1 MRSSVRSASWV
12 FASTLVGL
20 AAAGPAS
27 AETDTSRAGD
37 MAYVTQTKPLAAGD
51 VRVLRPAC
59 PQGTRLTAGGGS
71 LEGKRLRAADVH
83 SALLPVDTGR
93 DDDTERDDAF
103 RSTALNPTKA
113 NATSSATAV
122 CMGGDAAGQLSYSVD
137 QETYSQNISFGFET
151 ACSAGSLIG
160 GGAGWDGR
168 PTESQFGFGRPSLDS
183 SRPFANSWAASGS
196 TDQELGPRTFTW
208 VASCLSP
215 EAGTIETRT
224 VESDSPDFAG
234 TLKVQCSPG
243 FRVTAGGGSGK
254 PVRESLP
261 FDDGDRGEA
270 PDDGWKV
277 SALPNPNGNT
287 LRLTALCVGRPVA
300 R

>member
-1 MRSSVRSASWV
+1 MLSSVRGASWV

-37 MAYVTQTKPLAAGD
+37 MAYVTQTEPLAAGD

-71 LEGKRLRAADVH
+71 LEGERLRASDRH

-93 DDDTERDDAF
+93 DDDTDRDDAF
-103 RSTALNPTKA
+103 RSTAINRTNF

-122 CMGGDAAGQLSYSVD
+122 CMGGDAAGQLSYSVA
-137 QETYSQNISFGFET
+137 QETYSQDINFGFEAT
-151 ACSAGSLIG
+151 CSTGNLIG

-168 PTESQFGFGRPSLDS
+168 PTESQFGFARPSLNY
-183 SRPFANSWAASGS
+183 SRPFENSWAAGGS
-196 TDQELGPRTFTW
+196 TAEELGPRTFTW

-224 VESDSPDFAG
+224 VESDSPDFSG
-234 TLKVQCSPG
+234 TLKVKCSPG
-243 FRVTAGGGSGK
+243 FRVTAGGGFGK
-254 PVRESLP
+254 AVQKSLP
-261 FDDGDRGEA
+261 FDAGDRGRA
-270 PDDGWKV
+270 PDDGWQV
-277 SALPNPNGNT
+277 SALPNPNGNA
-287 LRLTALCVGRPVA
+287 LRVIALCAGPPVA
-300 R
+300 P